1 MYVRMY
7 VCICV
12 CSWEP
17 VLDYINDQFELYL
30 NEEVSIERKKHIPD
44 SRVHCCIYFIAPTGH
59 Q

>member
-1 MYVRMY
+1 MCVR
-7 VCICV
+7 ICV